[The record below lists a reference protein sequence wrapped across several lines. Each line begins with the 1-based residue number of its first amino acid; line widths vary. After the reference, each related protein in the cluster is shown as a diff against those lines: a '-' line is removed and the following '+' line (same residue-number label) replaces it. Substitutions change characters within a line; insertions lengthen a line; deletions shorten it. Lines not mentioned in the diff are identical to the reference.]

1 MKKLNT
7 MIEYTK
13 LVIILNLFLLG
24 SIESEPPK
32 ATLIFLLSA
41 LFTSVVVELVLI
53 KIRQTRQLKYKRYLY
68 RLERVIRREIR
79 EIDDAA

>member
-13 LVIILNLFLLG
+13 LAIILNLFLLG

-32 ATLIFLLSA
+32 TTLIFLLSA
-41 LFTSVVVELVLI
+41 LFTSVVIELVLI

-68 RLERVIRREIR
+68 RLERVIRKEIR

>member
-13 LVIILNLFLLG
+13 LAIVLNLFLLG

-32 ATLIFLLSA
+32 TTLIFLLSA
-41 LFTSVVVELVLI
+41 LFTSMAIEFALI
-53 KIRQTRQLKYKRYLY
+53 KIRQTRQLKYERYLY
-68 RLERVIRREIR
+68 RLERVVSKEVRET
-79 EIDDAA
+79 DDAA